1 MADGN
6 TAGRINEFLGS
17 ANVFASAVRDFI
29 EARILREVAGDQI
42 TLSQLKLLKL
52 VSLTDKHT
60 IGDAANFLGISK
72 AAASKAVDKLARKM
86 LLRRSEGEADRRSI
100 LLSLTEPSRR
110 LLAAYE
116 SARQRKLSEI
126 FGQFPLEEL
135 HQAAELL
142 DRLSAHIVD
151 RSLGSEV
158 YCLQCG
164 LHFREKC
171 LIRQKLNRKC
181 LYQQQKERGET
192 PAFAEPA
199 IQESVRGRASG

>member
-1 MADGN
+1 MVDGG
-6 TAGRINEFLGS
+6 TAARINEFLGS
-17 ANVFASAVRDFI
+17 ANVFSSAVRDVI
-29 EARILREVAGDQI
+29 EARSLREVAGDQI

-52 VSLTDKHT
+52 VSLTDTHT
-60 IGDAANFLGISK
+60 IGDVAAFLGISK

-86 LLRRSEGEADRRSI
+86 FLRRSEGESDRRSI

-116 SARQRKLSEI
+116 EARQRKLSEI
-126 FGQFPLEEL
+126 FSQFPLEEL
-135 HQAAELL
+135 HQTAELL

-158 YCLQCG
+158 ICLQCG

-171 LIRQKLNRKC
+171 LIRQKLSRNC
-181 LYQQQKERGET
+181 LFQKQKERGQNPVST
-192 PAFAEPA
+192 EPVL
-199 IQESVRGRASG
+199 QESSRGSSSG